1 MKNTKKTAGKTAFD
15 RIINGKM
22 IDDTFMLT
30 DEQLGFLLRA
40 LRHFCNNTLTMDIC
54 IKLGNDPA
62 VGCAYTF
69 LTSEIIKIE
78 GHE

>member
-1 MKNTKKTAGKTAFD
+1 MNNTKTTAGKTAFD

-40 LRHFCNNTLTMDIC
+40 LRHFCNKTLSMDIC

-69 LTSEIIKIE
+69 LTSEILKIE
-78 GHE
+78 GNE